1 MEDQAEYQVN
11 STNKPPHIIFD
22 LLGSLTVG
30 GVKYVNA
37 NQVEVVIEGE
47 VSASGCGDAAI
58 AQAFGIK
65 NIITALGDDDV
76 LSNFTA
82 EQLIDHILNNHD
94 LDIELIISELKKSL
108 E

>member
-11 STNKPPHIIFD
+11 STNKPPITFD

-37 NQVEVVIEGE
+37 NQVQVVIEGE
-47 VSASGCGDAAI
+47 VYASGCGDAAI
-58 AQAFGIK
+58 ARAFGIK
-65 NIITALGDDDV
+65 NIIAALGDDEI

-82 EQLIDHILNNHD
+82 EQLIDHMINNHD
-94 LDIELIISELKKSL
+94 LDI
-108 E
+108 